1 MFNIVC
7 ILFLHFK
14 MAPTSL
20 ERYIGLLRKTGK
32 IPVGHSSVR
41 PRKLTS
47 KKRRRIGKILK
58 HNHFTTADEL
68 KAKLEENDPELE
80 ISERTTRRELKNL
93 GFTQQAKDNRLSFL
107 IQMFRNT
114 LLSWSRM
121 QNLLHL
127 W

>member
-1 MFNIVC
+1 
-7 ILFLHFK
+7 

>member
-80 ISERTTRRELKNL
+80 INVSQYPSFMVSN
-93 GFTQQAKDNRLSFL
+93 AKPVAP
-107 IQMFRNT
+107 M
-114 LLSWSRM
+114 
-121 QNLLHL
+121 
-127 W
+127 